1 MKLRLRPGRKLPGRS
16 FLWLPL
22 LNEEGLWGT
31 DRHTSTATLACNAPL
46 LRSTCVRSGY
56 DAGMISHI
64 KFNNIGKKILISL
77 DNCGELCYT

>member
-1 MKLRLRPGRKLPGRS
+1 MRLRPGRKLPGRS

-22 LNEEGLWGT
+22 LNEETLRET
-31 DRHTSTATLACNAPL
+31 DRHTSAAALACNAPL

-56 DAGMISHI
+56 DAGGMSHI
-64 KFNNIGKKILISL
+64 KFNIGKKILISL